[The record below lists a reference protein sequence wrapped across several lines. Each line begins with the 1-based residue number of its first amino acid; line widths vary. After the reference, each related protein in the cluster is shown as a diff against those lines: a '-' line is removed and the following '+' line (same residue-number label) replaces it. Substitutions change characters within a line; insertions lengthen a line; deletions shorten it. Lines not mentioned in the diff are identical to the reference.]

1 MARKITVV
9 PYDGEWL
16 ESFRDEAQ
24 NIRAIFGEEIL
35 EIHHIGST
43 AIPGMSA
50 KPIVDV
56 MPVVKNIN
64 VIDDFN
70 EKMRQK
76 GYLPRGEYG
85 LPGRRYF
92 IKGTER
98 VRTHHIHIYQKGHPD
113 INRHL
118 AFRDYL
124 YVFPD
129 KAKEYQTL
137 KLRLVEKNQGD
148 KNAYIN
154 GKNEFIKKIERE
166 ALHWKRSA

>member
-24 NIRAIFGEEIL
+24 NIRDIFGEEII
-35 EIHHIGST
+35 EIYHIGST

-56 MPVVKNIN
+56 MPVVKNID
-64 VIDDFN
+64 VIDGFN
-70 EKMRQK
+70 AVMREKD
-76 GYLPRGEYG
+76 YLPRGEYG

-92 IKGTER
+92 IKGNEQF
-98 VRTHHIHIYQKGHPD
+98 RTHHIHIFQKGHPD
-113 INRHL
+113 IERHL

-124 YVFPD
+124 YVYPG
-129 KAKEYQTL
+129 KAKEYQAL
-137 KLRLVEKNQGD
+137 KLRLVEKYKGN
-148 KNAYIN
+148 KKAYNN
-154 GKNEFIKKIERE
+154 GKNAFIKKIERE
-166 ALHWKRSA
+166 AIQWKRNA